1 MKTDELLQK
10 EVQDAIKW
18 EPLLKAAE
26 IGVSAIG
33 GIITLT
39 GNVDSYAKKMEAE
52 NAAKSVSGVKAVVEN
67 IEIKFDATW
76 KITDQEI
83 AAEILNAY
91 KWDWQIPGDSLNIK
105 VENGWIT
112 LEGALQWNFQKKAA
126 EKSVIGLVGVKGLTN
141 KITIKSETRDEIE
154 KKDIQQAL
162 SRNWSLDKLKLEV
175 QVEGNRVML
184 KGKVHSLYQKEE
196 AERIAWNTP
205 GVWTIDNQ
213 ISNYSPLTTWN

>member
-1 MKTDELLQK
+1 MKTDEILQK

-18 EPLLKAAE
+18 EPLLNAAE
-26 IGVSAIG
+26 IGVTAIG

-39 GNVDSYAKKMEAE
+39 GNVDSFAKKMEAE
-52 NAAKSVSGVKAVVEN
+52 NAAKSVSGVKAVVEK
-67 IEIKFDATW
+67 IEIRFDATW
-76 KITDQEI
+76 EITDQEI

-91 KWDWQIPGDSLNIK
+91 KWDWQIPSDKLNIK

-126 EKSVIGLVGVKGLTN
+126 EKSVIGLIGVKGLTN

-162 SRNWSLDKLKLEV
+162 SSNWSLDKLKLEV

-213 ISNYSPLTTWN
+213 IIIEYYD